1 MQTEAAKSKNS
12 THVRVYKE
20 KKERVE
26 RIARKLA
33 YSEDRKVKEGELID
47 QILEEGLSKR
57 ERKLG
62 II

>member
-1 MQTEAAKSKNS
+1 MTEVMSKSKES
-12 THVRVYKE
+12 THVRVSKE

-33 YSEDRKVKEGELID
+33 YNEDRKVKEGDLID
-47 QILEEGLSKR
+47 QILEEGLTKR

-62 II
+62 I